1 MIEVEA
7 ASKVYVTATREI
19 WAVRDISLS
28 VGGGEF
34 VSIVGPS
41 GCGKSTLLNMIA
53 GFGALA
59 TLAGLAL
66 VTLIRR
72 AERRLLRWAPEF
84 R

>member
-28 VGGGEF
+28 VGRGQF

-53 GFGALA
+53 IALGLRYRGRPAGEIDEKVGALA
-59 TLAGLAL
+59 TLAGL
-66 VTLIRR
+66 
-72 AERRLLRWAPEF
+72 EGF
-84 R
+84 